1 MFTGLKRWKIQETA
15 ETQEQIEFLET
26 VVKK

>member
-1 MFTGLKRWKIQETA
+1 MFTGLKSWKIQETE
-15 ETQEQIEFLET
+15 ETQVQIEFLET

>member
-1 MFTGLKRWKIQETA
+1 MFTGLKRWKIQETE
-15 ETQEQIEFLET
+15 ETQVQIEFLET